1 MTAFSKRKCLSV
13 LLLGTAL
20 AVGPMASADDIDE
33 LTRMLHEFLAGAGD
47 AAVHEQFWAED
58 LVYTSSRGTRTN
70 KVEIMRGF
78 SESEEDESDTPGPV
92 YSAEDIRINV
102 YGTTAVVA
110 FRLVATPAAESLSS
124 GPDAAVLH
132 YLNTGTL
139 LKRDGRWQVVA
150 WQATRIPPP

>member
-1 MTAFSKRKCLSV
+1 MNTL
-13 LLLGTAL
+13 
-20 AVGPMASADDIDE
+20 
-33 LTRMLHEFLAGAGD
+33 
-47 AAVHEQFWAED
+47 
-58 LVYTSSRGTRTN
+58 
-70 KVEIMRGF
+70 
-78 SESEEDESDTPGPV
+78 
-92 YSAEDIRINV
+92 DIRINV

-150 WQATRIPPP
+150 WQATRIPQP